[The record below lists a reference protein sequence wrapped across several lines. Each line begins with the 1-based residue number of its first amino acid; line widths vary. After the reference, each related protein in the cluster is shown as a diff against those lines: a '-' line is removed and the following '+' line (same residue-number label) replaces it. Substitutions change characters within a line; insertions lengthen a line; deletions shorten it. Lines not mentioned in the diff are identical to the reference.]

1 MKKTTKKTLKKW
13 QKTTK
18 NDKKYPTLK
27 KKWDKSGIK
36 SGIFCSFFYF
46 LSHFLKKNE
55 KNDKKT
61 LLGKNITWSAGVFR
75 RCKKMH
81 FFAISRGKISHFPKN
96 KGAKSGIFFGVFW
109 CFLVFFGEK
118 WVYLSHFPTFPTFL
132 LERCYKSSKY
142 IDIYKKK
149 YIKKF
154 WAKKVGK
161 WDICFF

>member
-109 CFLVFFGEK
+109 CFLVKNG
-118 WVYLSHFPTFPTFL
+118 YIYPTFPLFPL
-132 LERCYKSSKY
+132 FY
-142 IDIYKKK
+142 
-149 YIKKF
+149 
-154 WAKKVGK
+154 
-161 WDICFF
+161 